1 MCPKRAGSENIPPGN
16 EGIPAGREGI
26 LPSEDRMS
34 SLPGTAGATG
44 LPPSEDR
51 VSSLPGLDELYS
63 CTRGTTPLVLSIP
76 HSGLRAPESMAAG
89 MTAEARALPD
99 TDWRVDE
106 LYDFAPDL
114 GATVLKAHYSRYVV
128 DLNRPPDGA
137 SLYPGQAV
145 TGLCPVTLFNGR
157 PVYVSGQQP
166 DDAEIERRRGQ
177 FWDPYHRR
185 LKAELQHACEQYGQA
200 ILFDCHSIAAVVPR
214 LFEGRLPALNL
225 GTNRGLSCAPAIQ
238 DRAAGEVAASGYT
251 HALNGRFIGGF
262 ITRRYGRPQ
271 RGRHALQMEIAQDA
285 YMDGAR
291 PESYNRNK
299 AAALKSCLRRIL
311 ETLLA

>member
-1 MCPKRAGSENIPPGN
+1 MGPKRAGSENIPPGN
-16 EGIPAGREGI
+16 EGI

-34 SLPGTAGATG
+34 SLPGT
-44 LPPSEDR
+44 
-51 VSSLPGLDELYS
+51 DELYS
-63 CTRGTTPLVLSIP
+63 CTRGKTPLVLSIP
-76 HSGLRAPESMAAG
+76 HSGLRVPESVAAG
-89 MTAEARALPD
+89 ITAEAGALPD

-145 TGLCPVTLFNGR
+145 TSLCPVTLFNGR
-157 PVYVSGQQP
+157 PVYVSGHEP
-166 DDAEIERRRGQ
+166 DDTEIEGRRAQ
-177 FWDPYHRR
+177 FWDPYHCR
-185 LKAELQHACEQYGQA
+185 LEAELKHACEQYGKA
-200 ILFDCHSIAAVVPR
+200 ILYDCHSIATVVPQ
-214 LFEGRLPALNL
+214 LFNGRLPALNL

-238 DRAAGEVAASGYT
+238 DRAALEVAASGYT

-271 RGRHALQMEIAQDA
+271 LGRHALQMEIAQDA

-291 PESYNRNK
+291 PESYNRQK
-299 AAALKSCLRRIL
+299 AATLKSCLRRIL
-311 ETLLA
+311 ETLLE

>member
-1 MCPKRAGSENIPPGN
+1 M
-16 EGIPAGREGI
+16 
-26 LPSEDRMS
+26 PSLTESD
-34 SLPGTAGATG
+34 
-44 LPPSEDR
+44 D
-51 VSSLPGLDELYS
+51 LYS

-76 HSGLRAPESMAAG
+76 HSGLRVPESVAAG
-89 MTAEARALPD
+89 ITAEARALPD

-145 TGLCPVTLFNGR
+145 TSLCPVTLFNGR
-157 PVYVSGQQP
+157 PVYVSGHEP
-166 DDAEIERRRGQ
+166 DDTEIEGRRAQ
-177 FWDPYHRR
+177 FWDPYHHR
-185 LKAELQHACEQYGQA
+185 LEAELKQACEQYGKA
-200 ILFDCHSIAAVVPR
+200 ILYDCHSIATVVPL
-214 LFEGRLPALNL
+214 LFNGRLPALNL
-225 GTNRGLSCAPAIQ
+225 GTNRGLSCAPDIQ
-238 DRAAGEVAASGYT
+238 DRAALEVAASGYT

-262 ITRRYGRPQ
+262 ITRRYGRPL

-291 PESYNRNK
+291 PESYNRQK
-299 AAALKSCLRRIL
+299 AATLKSCLRRIL
-311 ETLLA
+311 ETLLE

>member
-1 MCPKRAGSENIPPGN
+1 
-16 EGIPAGREGI
+16 
-26 LPSEDRMS
+26 MS
-34 SLPGTAGATG
+34 SLPGT
-44 LPPSEDR
+44 
-51 VSSLPGLDELYS
+51 DELYS

-76 HSGLRAPESMAAG
+76 HSGLRVPESVAAR

-106 LYDFAPDL
+106 LYDFAADL
-114 GATVLKAHYSRYVV
+114 GATVLKAHCSRYVV

-157 PVYVSGQQP
+157 PVYVSGHEP
-166 DDAEIERRRGQ
+166 DDAEIERRRAQ

-185 LKAELQHACEQYGQA
+185 LEAELEHACEQYGKA
-200 ILFDCHSIAAVVPR
+200 IVYDCHSIATVVPR

-225 GTNRGLSCAPAIQ
+225 GTNRGLSCAPGIQ
-238 DRAAGEVAASGYT
+238 DRAALEVAASGYT

-262 ITRRYGRPQ
+262 ITRRYGRPL

-291 PESYNRNK
+291 PESYNRQK
-299 AAALKSCLRRIL
+299 AATLKSCLRRIL
-311 ETLLA
+311 ETLLE